1 MHEVTLTKAVRY
13 QGNRYEAGDK
23 LKVDKETFEQLQ
35 RQDAC
40 AEVAEVQK
48 KAETKPQ
55 RKTRKNAADDAES
68 GE

>member
-13 QGNRYEAGDK
+13 QDTRYEAGDK
-23 LKVDKETFEQLQ
+23 LTVDEETLEQLQ

-40 AEVAEVQK
+40 TDVKEVQK
-48 KAETKPQ
+48 KAEAKTQ

>member
-1 MHEVTLTKAVRY
+1 MHEVTLTKAIRY
-13 QGNRYEAGDK
+13 QGNRYEATEK

-40 AEVAEVQK
+40 VEVAEAPK
-48 KAETKPQ
+48 KAEAKPQ